1 MSALFDSIKARRDDT
16 NVVSDVESGKFNVYR
31 AGLTPGNEPI
41 ILKTEVETLDQA
53 LDIGG
58 VKEEPSVRKPEIIT
72 EIQPVIE
79 SIPVTKNST
88 PESMDKYFRKPD
100 VLGELIDDAKVLS
113 DQDIL
118 ENVKKS
124 FSDPVASTSQIKD
137 EKPMFSAL
145 FDSIRKRRDD
155 TNVVEGGNKP
165 TIKTDNIETI
175 VEKPKSKFSSLFDA
189 INARRDDTNV
199 VENITKFN
207 TPKIETREEILR
219 QVETLPV
226 KVETPKSA
234 LSGILESVKG
244 LLTPKTVVKYPE
256 TDNLF
261 DDTNALFEDNE
272 DDTQDN
278 ETDQTDM
285 LD

>member
-53 LDIGG
+53 LDIGR

-72 EIQPVIE
+72 EIQPVID
-79 SIPVTKNST
+79 SAPVTKEST

-118 ENVKKS
+118 ENVQKS
-124 FSDPVASTSQIKD
+124 FSEPVASTSQIKD

-155 TNVVEGGNKP
+155 ANIV
-165 TIKTDNIETI
+165 DNIDKPSIQI
-175 VEKPKSKFSSLFDA
+175 VEEVIEKPKSKFSSLFDA
-189 INARRDDTNV
+189 IKARRDDTNV

-244 LLTPKTVVKYPE
+244 LLTPKTDVKYPE

-272 DDTQDN
+272 DDSVLESFN
-278 ETDQTDM
+278 
-285 LD
+285 